1 MTVRLRPLLLLPLLL
16 GCGNLSEGENGVVAL
31 EVLLPSPPVVEP
43 GDTVQL
49 RARALNAEGD
59 SVAADI
65 VWISPDSTISVDS
78 SGLLTTDTTGGSGR
92 VQAQVGGLRSN
103 LESFTI
109 RRRSDSLALVEP
121 LAVTVA
127 PTDSASSPLVAR
139 VLSLAPDTAGI
150 GNTTILYQVV
160 DSVALRN
167 VVHFAGGGMSLRAS
181 TSTDG
186 APGVGV
192 TLRRQPGATF
202 PVTVTV
208 QVSAARPSGTVV
220 PGSGRSFTITMQ

>member
-16 GCGNLSEGENGVVAL
+16 GCGNLSEGEGGVVAL
-31 EVLLPSPPVVEP
+31 EVLLPNPPVVEP

-49 RARALNAEGD
+49 RARALDAAGD
-59 SVAADI
+59 SVAAEI

-78 SGLLTTDTTGGSGR
+78 SGLLTTDTTGGTGR
-92 VQAQVGGLRSN
+92 VQARVGNLRSN

-109 RRRSDSLALVEP
+109 RRRSDSLALVDP
-121 LAVTVA
+121 LAVTV
-127 PTDSASSPLVAR
+127 PPEDSASSPLVAR
-139 VLSLAPDTAGI
+139 VLSLTPDTAGI
-150 GNTTILYQVV
+150 SNTPILYQVV
-160 DSVALRN
+160 DSATFRD

-181 TSTDG
+181 TTTDG
-186 APGVGV
+186 TPGVGV

-208 QVSAARPSGTVV
+208 RVSATRPSGAVV
-220 PGSGRSFTITMQ
+220 PGSGRTFTVTVQ